1 LKDAWATIATEIIIP
16 FVKKMYHSLVPASFV
31 DSLLWLPSKAS
42 DLDSIN
48 YSEVGPC
55 AYIKCSDIDETDRVF
70 GAVKKQ

>member
-1 LKDAWATIATEIIIP
+1 
-16 FVKKMYHSLVPASFV
+16 MHHSLVPASFV

-42 DLDSIN
+42 DLDSID

-55 AYIKCSDIDETDRVF
+55 TYIKCSDIDETDRVF